1 MQLFITFGHPL
12 DDERLS
18 INDIKE
24 LELHCVNE
32 KNNLEIIRIPIGQN
46 IGGLVTVGMNII
58 MNAEK
63 VPNRM
68 KKLNIK

>member
-46 IGGLVTVGMNII
+46 SGGFFGRTFFGFFFYHRQ
-58 MNAEK
+58 
-63 VPNRM
+63 PFGS
-68 KKLNIK
+68 